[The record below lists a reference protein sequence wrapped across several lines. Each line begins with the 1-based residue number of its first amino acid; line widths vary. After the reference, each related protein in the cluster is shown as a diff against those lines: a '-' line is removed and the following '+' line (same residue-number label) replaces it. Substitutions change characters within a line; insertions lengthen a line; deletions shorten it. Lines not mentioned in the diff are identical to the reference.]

1 MGRNLKDSL
10 AMTAAYA
17 RSLEGLD
24 DMALVRLAVARDPEA
39 VRLITTRNNQRL
51 FRAAWSV
58 LKNRAEAE
66 EAVQDGYMKAFA
78 ALDKFEGKSQL
89 STWLTRIV
97 INEALGRRRSAA
109 RRAQHLEKSG
119 VSDLEEYRMKMNAHP
134 DAAPSPEA
142 EASRAEVSRLL
153 ERAIGRLPE
162 IFRTVFV
169 LREIEDL
176 SVEETAEALGI
187 PPATV
192 KTRFLRARRK
202 LQQELAPD
210 MKGALDGTF
219 VFAGPDCERMTA
231 RVMAALGLA

>member
-1 MGRNLKDSL
+1 
-10 AMTAAYA
+10 MTVAHA
-17 RSLEGLD
+17 RSLEKLD
-24 DMALVRLAVARDPEA
+24 DLALARLAAGRDADA

-66 EAVQDGYMKAFA
+66 EAVQEAYMKAFA
-78 ALDKFEGKSQL
+78 AMARFEGKSAL

-97 INEALGRRRSAA
+97 INEALARRRSAA
-109 RRAQHLEKSG
+109 RRARHLEKSG
-119 VSDLEEYRMKMNAHP
+119 ISDLEAYRMKLNAHP
-134 DAAPSPEA
+134 DGAPSPEA
-142 EASRAEVSRLL
+142 EASRAEVARLL
-153 ERAIGRLPE
+153 EIAIARLPE

-192 KTRFLRARRK
+192 KTRFLRARRR

-210 MKGALDGTF
+210 LKGALGETF
-219 VFAGPDCERMTA
+219 AFAGANCERMTE
-231 RVMAALGLA
+231 RVLKDLGLE

>member
-1 MGRNLKDSL
+1 
-10 AMTAAYA
+10 MTAAHA
-17 RSLEGLD
+17 RSLEALD
-24 DMALVRLAVARDPEA
+24 DLALARAAADRDPDA

-66 EAVQDGYMKAFA
+66 EAVQEAYMKAFA
-78 ALDKFEGKSQL
+78 AMAKFEGKSAL

-97 INEALGRRRSAA
+97 INEALARRRSAA
-109 RRAQHLEKSG
+109 RRSQHLEKSG
-119 VSDLEEYRMKMNAHP
+119 ISDLDAYRMKLNSHP
-134 DAAPSPEA
+134 DGAPSPEA
-142 EASRAEVSRLL
+142 EASRAEVARLL
-153 ERAIGRLPE
+153 EVAIARLPE

-192 KTRFLRARRK
+192 KTRFLRARRR

-210 MKGALDGTF
+210 LKGALGETF
-219 VFAGPDCERMTA
+219 AFAGANCERMTA
-231 RVMAALGLA
+231 RVLETLGLE

>member
-1 MGRNLKDSL
+1 
-10 AMTAAYA
+10 MTAAYA
-17 RSLEGLD
+17 RSLEALD
-24 DMALVRLAVARDPEA
+24 DLALARAAVGRDADA

-66 EAVQDGYMKAFA
+66 EAVQEAYMKAFA
-78 ALDKFEGKSQL
+78 AMARFEGKSAL

-97 INEALGRRRSAA
+97 INEALARRRSAA

-119 VSDLEEYRMKMNAHP
+119 ISDLEAYRMKLNAQP
-134 DAAPSPEA
+134 DGAPSPEA
-142 EASRAEVSRLL
+142 EASRAEVARLL
-153 ERAIGRLPE
+153 EVAIARLPE

-192 KTRFLRARRK
+192 KTRFLRARRR

-210 MKGALDGTF
+210 LKGALGETF
-219 VFAGPDCERMTA
+219 AFAGANCERMTA
-231 RVMAALGLA
+231 RVLKSLGLD

>member
-1 MGRNLKDSL
+1 
-10 AMTAAYA
+10 MTAAHA
-17 RSLEGLD
+17 RSLEALD
-24 DMALVRLAVARDPEA
+24 DLALAQCAAGRDADA

-66 EAVQDGYMKAFA
+66 EAVQEAYMKAFA
-78 ALDKFEGKSQL
+78 AIGRFEGKSAL

-109 RRAQHLEKSG
+109 RRSQHLEKSG
-119 VSDLEEYRMKMNAHP
+119 ISDLEAYRMKLHAHP
-134 DAAPSPEA
+134 DGAPSPEA
-142 EASRAEVSRLL
+142 EASRAEVARLL
-153 ERAIGRLPE
+153 EAAIARLPE

-187 PPATV
+187 PAATV
-192 KTRFLRARRK
+192 KTRFLRARRR
-202 LQQELAPD
+202 LQQELAPEL
-210 MKGALDGTF
+210 KGALGETF
-219 VFAGPDCERMTA
+219 AFAGANCERMTA
-231 RVMAALGLA
+231 RVLKELGLD

>member
-1 MGRNLKDSL
+1 
-10 AMTAAYA
+10 MTAAHV
-17 RSLEGLD
+17 RSLEALD
-24 DMALVRLAVARDPEA
+24 DLALARQAAARDSDA

-66 EAVQDGYMKAFA
+66 EAVQEAYMKAFA
-78 ALDKFEGKSQL
+78 AMAKFEGKSAL

-97 INEALGRRRSAA
+97 INEALARRRSAA
-109 RRAQHLEKSG
+109 RRAQHMEKSG
-119 VSDLEEYRMKMNAHP
+119 ISDLDAYRMKLNAHP
-134 DAAPSPEA
+134 DGAPSPEA
-142 EASRAEVSRLL
+142 EASRAEVARLL
-153 ERAIGRLPE
+153 ETAIARLPE

-192 KTRFLRARRK
+192 KTRFLRARRR

-210 MKGALDGTF
+210 LKGALGETF
-219 VFAGPDCERMTA
+219 AFAGANCERMTA
-231 RVMAALGLA
+231 RVLESLGLE

>member
-1 MGRNLKDSL
+1 
-10 AMTAAYA
+10 MTQAHA
-17 RSLEGLD
+17 RSLQTLD
-24 DMALVRLAVARDPEA
+24 DLALAGLAAARDPDA

-66 EAVQDGYMKAFA
+66 EAVQEAYMKAFA
-78 ALDKFEGKSQL
+78 AMARFEGKSAL

-97 INEALGRRRSAA
+97 INEALARRRSAA

-119 VSDLEEYRMKMNAHP
+119 ISDLDAYRMKLNAHP
-134 DAAPSPEA
+134 DGAPSPEA
-142 EASRAEVSRLL
+142 EASRAQVARLL
-153 ERAIGRLPE
+153 ETAIARLPE

-192 KTRFLRARRK
+192 KTRFLRARRR

-210 MKGALDGTF
+210 LKGALGETF
-219 VFAGPDCERMTA
+219 AFAGANCERMTA
-231 RVMAALGLA
+231 RVLQSLGLESND

>member
-1 MGRNLKDSL
+1 
-10 AMTAAYA
+10 MTAAHA
-17 RSLEGLD
+17 RSLEALD
-24 DMALVRLAVARDPEA
+24 DLALAGLAAARDPDA

-66 EAVQDGYMKAFA
+66 EAVQEAYMKAFA
-78 ALDKFEGKSQL
+78 AMAKFEGKSAL

-97 INEALGRRRSAA
+97 INEALARRPSAA
-109 RRAQHLEKSG
+109 RRAQHMEKSG
-119 VSDLEEYRMKMNAHP
+119 ISDLDAYRMKLNAHP
-134 DAAPSPEA
+134 DGAPSPEA
-142 EASRAEVSRLL
+142 EASRAEVARLL
-153 ERAIGRLPE
+153 ETAIARLPE

-176 SVEETAEALGI
+176 SVEETAEVLSI

-192 KTRFLRARRK
+192 KTRFLRARRR

-210 MKGALDGTF
+210 LKGALGETF
-219 VFAGPDCERMTA
+219 AFAGANCERMTA
-231 RVMAALGLA
+231 RVLESLGLDQA